1 MGDKQ
6 GEDQNSM
13 EIGGRRL
20 PFQSVTAKEHISI
33 QTTDWKRKARKGN
46 NMSKK
51 ILTASGVVKEEG
63 QGHRKLPT
71 LMAKSISLKT
81 AQACHNMKV
90 IYQELSRP

>member
-1 MGDKQ
+1 
-6 GEDQNSM
+6 M

-20 PFQSVTAKEHISI
+20 PFRSVTAKERISA
-33 QTTDWKRKARKGN
+33 QTSDWKRKARKN
-46 NMSKK
+46 NTSKK
-51 ILTASGVVKEEG
+51 ILTASGVVKEEV

-71 LMAKSISLKT
+71 MMVKSISLQT